1 MMTKKTLT
9 IAIGLVV
16 ICLIAGFTAWGSLA
30 AKKTDAVVAPPSENS
45 PLQAAIQASNV
56 TNQLASVT
64 PTTQTLGSGKLY
76 KTTVER
82 QTEGELSAD
91 DLHQASLLT
100 SQLLMHVNEATL
112 QLADARVDTAR
123 SELEKAESLA
133 KVVRGLL
140 PVTVVTT
147 SVKDAQGKEIYRN
160 VQRVQDD
167 QIPIS
172 EGDIAVEVVE
182 PIVEA
187 KKDEAALKEVR
198 LADADL
204 IHTSVLV
211 DLSFVERK
219 LKRATELMARTQEAA
234 KPKEAAAELA
244 LAQTQAIRFV
254 AHKEDSPL
262 VDVQHAL
269 RLAERM
275 VRERKY
281 EGAKANLQLAKI
293 HLGTY
298 RALMDEPSAKPVAD
312 LEKEIDTLSTQLQAS
327 GTADKIGGMWN
338 RVGTWF
344 TREPG
349 QTQQTSGTTGQKG

>member
-1 MMTKKTLT
+1 MMKKKTLV

-16 ICLIAGFTAWGSLA
+16 ICLIAGFIAWDSLA
-30 AKKTDAVVAPPSENS
+30 ARKSDVAVAQPSEYS
-45 PLQAAIQASNV
+45 PPQVAVQASNV
-56 TNQLASVT
+56 TSQPASGT
-64 PTTQTLGSGKLY
+64 PAIQTLGSGKLY

-82 QTEGELSAD
+82 QTEGELTAE

-100 SQLLMHVNEATL
+100 SQLLMHVNKATL
-112 QLADARVDTAR
+112 QLADARMDTAH

-187 KKDEAALKEVR
+187 KKDEAALKGVR

-204 IHTSVLV
+204 IRTSVLV

-219 LKRATELMARTQEAA
+219 LKRAT
-234 KPKEAAAELA
+234 
-244 LAQTQAIRFV
+244 
-254 AHKEDSPL
+254 
-262 VDVQHAL
+262 
-269 RLAERM
+269 
-275 VRERKY
+275 
-281 EGAKANLQLAKI
+281 
-293 HLGTY
+293 
-298 RALMDEPSAKPVAD
+298 
-312 LEKEIDTLSTQLQAS
+312 
-327 GTADKIGGMWN
+327 
-338 RVGTWF
+338 
-344 TREPG
+344 
-349 QTQQTSGTTGQKG
+349 

>member
-1 MMTKKTLT
+1 MMKNKTLV

-16 ICLIAGFTAWGSLA
+16 ICLIAGFTAWDSLA
-30 AKKTDAVVAPPSENS
+30 AKKTDVAVAQPSERS
-45 PLQAAIQASNV
+45 PLQAVFQASNV
-56 TNQLASVT
+56 TNQQASAG
-64 PTTQTLGSGKLY
+64 PTAQTLGSGKLY

-82 QTEGELSAD
+82 QTEGELTAD

-112 QLADARVDTAR
+112 QLADAHGDTAR

-133 KVVRGLL
+133 QVVRGLL

-147 SVKDAQGKEIYRN
+147 SVKDAQGKEIYRD
-160 VQRVQDD
+160 VQRIQDD

-172 EGDIAVEVVE
+172 QGDIAVEVVE

-187 KKDEAALKEVR
+187 KKDEAALKGVR

-211 DLSFVERK
+211 DLRFVERK
-219 LKRATELMARTQEAA
+219 LKRAIELIGRGQEAA
-234 KPKEAAAELA
+234 TPTEASAELA
-244 LAQTQAIRFV
+244 LAQTQGIRFV

-275 VRERKY
+275 VRDKKY
-281 EGAKANLQLAKI
+281 DGARANLQLAKV

-298 RALMDEPSAKPVAD
+298 RALMDEASAKPVAD
-312 LEKEIDTLSTQLQAS
+312 LEKEIDTVSNQLQTS
-327 GTADKIGGMWN
+327 GTADRIGGMWN
-338 RVGTWF
+338 RVSSWF

-349 QTQQTSGTTGQKG
+349 QTQQTSGTTVQKG

>member
-1 MMTKKTLT
+1 MMKKKTLA

-16 ICLIAGFTAWGSLA
+16 IALIVGFTAWGSVA
-30 AKKTDAVVAPPSENS
+30 ARKTDLPVNQPTESS

-56 TNQLASVT
+56 ADQSRSTT

-100 SQLLMHVNEATL
+100 SQLLMHVNEASL
-112 QLADARVDTAR
+112 QLADARLDTAR
-123 SELEKAESLA
+123 AEVEKAESLA
-133 KVVRGLL
+133 KVVRSLL

-147 SVKDAQGKEIYRN
+147 TVQDAQGKEIYRN

-172 EGDIAVEVVE
+172 KGDIAVQVVE

-187 KKDEAALKEVR
+187 KKDEAALKGVK
-198 LADADL
+198 LADADV

-211 DLSFVERK
+211 DLNLVERK
-219 LKRATELMARTQEAA
+219 LKRANELIGTTQEAA
-234 KPKEAAAELA
+234 KPKDAAAELT
-244 LAQTQAIRFV
+244 LAQTQGVRFV
-254 AHKEDSPL
+254 VHKEDSPL

-275 VRERKY
+275 VREKKY
-281 EGAKANLQLAKI
+281 EGAKANLQLAKV

-312 LEKEIDTLSTQLQAS
+312 LEKEIDTLSTQLHAS

-338 RVGTWF
+338 RVASWF

-349 QTQQTSGTTGQKG
+349 QTQATASTAEKN